1 MRVAFILLLLATG
14 LMAQT
19 FRSVSVVGNSRIDSE
34 AILFQV
40 KKPPLA
46 EVDVSEAIRA
56 IYRTGFFDTVVAERK
71 GDVLIF
77 NVTEK
82 PLVRKIFVEGN
93 KEISTSDLTPVFSF
107 GSNRFLDRFKIDT
120 LRKNGVTFYQQKGF
134 YDAKVTASVVPVG
147 DNQVDVTFKVT
158 EGDRMKLRTI
168 EFRGLNRIDADDLKA
183 VMQTKEYSWW
193 KSWATGSGRVNKKL
207 LEADQAI
214 LRQYLLDNGYVEG
227 SVSDGIIEK
236 RDDGLA
242 LVFYVTEGEQFKV
255 GKVIATGDSLA
266 KGDPLEG
273 IELVEGE
280 IFNASK
286 LRSDSFVI
294 AEKFADE
301 GFAFANVV
309 PNTQINSSLKTVDLN
324 YTVSKGKPVTVN
336 RIDISGNKKTYD
348 NVIRREMQIQETE
361 QFSGSKVRRSKE
373 LLTRTG
379 YFNDVTISPESVAGA
394 DDKANLNVVVQEG
407 QTGTFSAGVG
417 YSSADGLLFNA
428 RVTESNLFGQGRSID
443 LNADIGTEANNFLAR
458 LRDRRFMDGYWA
470 LGLEGYQ
477 TTRRFDD
484 FDRHTVGGGFSA
496 GYPLERVFGETLED
510 IDFAI
515 RYDFARVEI
524 ANVKDEAAPLI
535 KDSQGKANSSSV
547 TPTLTRNTINNPL
560 NPTNGSQQVLSY
572 EFAGLGGDY
581 KFGLFT
587 ARNVLYHPLFKLGNG
602 SLVFSNRTRFDY
614 GIAPD
619 KYGEGEDFFPLFKR
633 FFPGGINSVRGYES
647 RSMGPKVGD
656 SEYGGNK
663 QFVNNTELIFPL
675 AESAGIRGIV
685 FFDIGEAFD
694 DSQSMD
700 FGALRKAYGTGIRWS
715 SPLGPIRLEFGFPM
729 DRQEGDSN
737 MQTMFT
743 FGAPF

>member
-1 MRVAFILLLLATG
+1 MRAAFILLLLATG

-19 FRSVSVVGNSRIDSE
+19 FRSVSVAGNSRIDSE

-46 EVDVSEAIRA
+46 EADVNEAIRA

-93 KEISTSDLTPVFSF
+93 KEISTSDLTSVFSF
-107 GSNRFLDRFKIDT
+107 GSNRFLDKFKIDT

-134 YDAKVTASVVPVG
+134 YDAKVAASVVPVG

-158 EGDRMKLRTI
+158 EGDRIKLRTI
-168 EFRGLNRIDADDLKA
+168 EFRGLNQLDADDLRA
-183 VMQTKEYSWW
+183 AIQTQEYSWW

-242 LVFYVTEGEQFKV
+242 LVFDVTEGEQFKV
-255 GKVIATGDSLA
+255 GKVIVTGDSLSE
-266 KGDPLEG
+266 GDPLERVQ
-273 IELVEGE
+273 LVEGE

-286 LRSDSFVI
+286 LRADSFVI
-294 AEKFADE
+294 AEKFSDE

-324 YTVSKGKPVTVN
+324 YSVTKGKPVTVN

-348 NVIRREMQIQETE
+348 HVIRREMQIQETE

-379 YFNDVTISPESVAGA
+379 YFNDVTISPESVPGA

-428 RVTESNLFGQGRSID
+428 RVTENNLFGQGRSVDI
-443 LNADIGTEANNFLAR
+443 NADIGTEANNFLAR
-458 LRDRRFMDGYWA
+458 VRDRRFMDSYWA

-496 GYPLERVFGETLED
+496 GYPLDRVLGDTFED

-515 RYDFARVEI
+515 RYDFARVDIDDVE
-524 ANVKDEAAPLI
+524 DEAAPLI
-535 KDSQGKANSSSV
+535 KDSEGKANSSSV

-560 NPTNGSQQVLSY
+560 NPTEGSQQVLSY
-572 EFAGLGGDY
+572 EHAGLGGDY
-581 KFGLFT
+581 EFGLFT
-587 ARNVLYHPLFKLGNG
+587 VRNVLYHPVFKLGNG

-619 KYGEGEDFFPLFKR
+619 EYGEGEDFFPLFKR

-656 SEYGGNK
+656 SEYGGSK
-663 QFVNNTELIFPL
+663 HFVNNTELIFPL
-675 AESAGIRGIV
+675 AESAGIRGLV

-700 FGALRKAYGTGIRWS
+700 FGDLRKAYGTGIRWS

-729 DRQEGDSN
+729 DKEEGDSN